1 MSNETEIKE
10 TFDTLGLSEP
20 VLRAI
25 HDMEFE
31 QPTEIQARAIPTVMS
46 GRDIIGRS
54 HTGTGKTMA
63 FGVPAVEYCL
73 RYTENRNTMVLV
85 LCPTRE
91 LAMQACD
98 EVRKLTRYTQGI
110 RAVALYGGQ
119 PIQNQIPQLRRG
131 AEIVIGTPGRVMDH
145 IHRHTLKLDNLA
157 LVVLD
162 EAD

>member
-63 FGVPAVEYCL
+63 L
-73 RYTENRNTMVLV
+73 SL
-85 LCPTRE
+85 
-91 LAMQACD
+91 
-98 EVRKLTRYTQGI
+98 I
-110 RAVALYGGQ
+110 
-119 PIQNQIPQLRRG
+119 
-131 AEIVIGTPGRVMDH
+131 H
-145 IHRHTLKLDNLA
+145 I
-157 LVVLD
+157 
-162 EAD
+162 